1 MIVLLIVMVISGGV
15 LSVIAG
21 IATLIANSSKT
32 DYKPPVLTPVTEV
45 HQHVDVH
52 VQEQPKWP
60 TIAEQFDGR
69 LTNVFK
75 NPLECIL

>member
-1 MIVLLIVMVISGGV
+1 MIVLLIVMVISGGA
-15 LSVIAG
+15 LSIIAG
-21 IATLIANSSKT
+21 IATLIASSSKT
-32 DYKPPVLTPVTEV
+32 NYKPPVSTPVTEV

-75 NPLECIL
+75 NPLEGIL